1 MELKDRIVVVTGAAG
16 GIGSA
21 CARRFADEQPTL
33 IVCADLDRV
42 GAEAVAASINAKAGR
57 EVAVGRGCDVGR
69 EQSVKALI
77 DEIASKH
84 GVIDLY
90 FANAGVAVGAG
101 PEAPDEVWDRAWRI
115 NTMAHVWASRHLLPA
130 WLARGEGYLVT
141 TASMAGILTTLGDGA
156 YAATKHA
163 AVGFAE
169 WMAITYKADGIRVS
183 CLCPG
188 GINTPMLIGSIG
200 DAEKA
205 SALIG
210 GGDVKE
216 PAEVADIVV
225 AGIRA
230 EATLLMTHP
239 DMKTFM
245 ERKVADHTRWVGGM
259 ARQWERQKHLL
270 A

>member
-21 CARRFADEQPTL
+21 CARRFADEQATL
-33 IVCADLDRV
+33 IVCADLDQV

-57 EVAVGRGCDVGR
+57 EVAVARGCDVGR

-77 DEIASKH
+77 DEIASSH

-90 FANAGVAVGAG
+90 FANAGIAVGAG

-225 AGIRA
+225 AGIRS
-230 EATLLMTHP
+230 EATLFMTHP

>member
-21 CARRFADEQPTL
+21 CARRFADEQPAL
-33 IVCADLDRV
+33 IVCADLDQV

-77 DEIASKH
+77 DEIASSH

-90 FANAGVAVGAG
+90 FANAGIAVGAG

-245 ERKVADHTRWVGGM
+245 ERKVADHTRWVGEIGR
-259 ARQWERQKHLL
+259 AHV
-270 A
+270 

>member
-21 CARRFADEQPTL
+21 CARRFADEQPAL
-33 IVCADLDRV
+33 IVCADLDQV

-57 EVAVGRGCDVGR
+57 EVAVARGCDVGR

-77 DEIASKH
+77 DEIGSNH

-90 FANAGVAVGAG
+90 FANAGIAVGAG

-188 GINTPMLIGSIG
+188 GINTPMLIGTIG

>member
-21 CARRFADEQPTL
+21 CARRFADEQATL
-33 IVCADLDRV
+33 IVCADLDQV

-57 EVAVGRGCDVGR
+57 EVAVARGCDVGR

-77 DEIASKH
+77 DEIASSH

-90 FANAGVAVGAG
+90 FANAGIAVGAG

-225 AGIRA
+225 AGIRS
-230 EATLLMTHP
+230 EATLFMTHP

-245 ERKVADHTRWVGGM
+245 EDRKSVV
-259 ARQWERQKHLL
+259 
-270 A
+270 

>member
-21 CARRFADEQPTL
+21 CARRFADEQPAL
-33 IVCADLDRV
+33 IVCADLDQV

-57 EVAVGRGCDVGR
+57 EVAVARGCDVGR

-77 DEIASKH
+77 DEIASSH

-90 FANAGVAVGAG
+90 FANAGIAVGAG

-169 WMAITYKADGIRVS
+169 CQRSLRHDLAGHTAAHI
-183 CLCPG
+183 
-188 GINTPMLIGSIG
+188 
-200 DAEKA
+200 
-205 SALIG
+205 
-210 GGDVKE
+210 E
-216 PAEVADIVV
+216 PS
-225 AGIRA
+225 RS
-230 EATLLMTHP
+230 
-239 DMKTFM
+239 
-245 ERKVADHTRWVGGM
+245 TRSSTT
-259 ARQWERQKHLL
+259 R
-270 A
+270 